1 MRYFYLFFLILMTV
15 SFAGEYDF
23 DMDEIET
30 KSYEYSGY
38 LRADDRYQQLNTEA
52 PLYIQSGDDR
62 STQNYVHLEA
72 LLNLAYFKDIY
83 TFKSSFTATYDHV
96 NSISKDDLVIN
107 ELYAEA
113 KPSNNHMFLAGKQSL
128 QWGKGYYFNPVAFFD
143 RPKDP
148 TQPTNVREGFWMANY
163 GYTKTFN
170 AALKNIRLD
179 LLYLRASSSFNED
192 YYKFATNEQTSH
204 NIGAKLYLLLFDT
217 DIDLI
222 YDYSDAAKDKIGI
235 DFSKNIL
242 SNFEIHG
249 EAAKEL
255 GSYHSYLLGLRYL
268 SSFDLTLI
276 SEYLYRSN
284 GLSKEEIEEKET
296 TLPFAAKSYVFT
308 LLSQKEPLD
317 ILYFSLYFKDMFNL
331 EDQSHQDKFGFT
343 YRFRNNVDLD
353 LSYNINSGSSLSE
366 FGKKTVSDFAW
377 LKVMWYF

>member
-1 MRYFYLFFLILMTV
+1 MLSTALIG
-15 SFAGEYDF
+15 GEYDF
-23 DMDEIET
+23 DMEAIET

-38 LRADDRYQQLNTEA
+38 LRADDRYQQLNTES
-52 PLYIQSGDDR
+52 PLYIQNSDER
-62 STQNYVHLEA
+62 SSQNYLHLEA

-96 NSISKDDLVIN
+96 NSNNRDDLVIN
-107 ELYAEA
+107 ELFAEA
-113 KPSNNHMFLAGKQSL
+113 KPTQNHMFLVGKQSL

-148 TQPTNVREGFWMANY
+148 TQPTLVREGFWMANY

-170 AALKNIRLD
+170 NALKNIRLD

-192 YYKFATNEQTSH
+192 YYTFAANEQTSH
-204 NIGAKLYLLLFDT
+204 NIGAKLYMLLFDT

-222 YDYSDAAKDKIGI
+222 YNYADSAKDKIGI
-235 DFSKNIL
+235 DFSKNLL

-249 EAAKEL
+249 ELAKEL
-255 GSYHSYLLGLRYL
+255 GGYHSYLLGLRYL

-284 GLSKEEIEEKET
+284 GLSKEEIEERDT
-296 TLPFAAKSYVFT
+296 TLPFAAKSYVIT

-317 ILYFSLYFKDMFNL
+317 ILYFTLYAKDMLNL
-331 EDQSHQDKFGFT
+331 EDQSHQDKFGFI
-343 YRFRNNVDLD
+343 YRFSNNVDLD

-366 FGKKTVSDFAW
+366 FGKKMVSDFAW
-377 LKVMWYF
+377 VKVMWYF